1 MPVHNSDIADTFNRM
16 ADLLDIEG
24 ENPFRIRAYRN
35 AARIIGSLPRNVADM
50 VKEGGDLTQFS
61 GIGKDLAE
69 KIKEIVETGTLGQ
82 LKDLEGKTPPE
93 LIRLMKIEGL
103 GPKRVQIL
111 HRRLAISDLDGL
123 KKAAEEHKIQKVE
136 GFGEKTEQMIL
147 EALEQVE
154 EGGEKERVKLVVAEQ
169 IANDYVDY
177 LKKEK
182 GIKDI
187 AVAGSYRRRKET
199 VGDLDILV
207 TCKKGSKVMD
217 RFVDYEDVAK
227 VVSKGTT
234 RSSVVLRSGLHVDLR
249 VVPEVS
255 YGAALHY
262 FTGSKDHNIAV
273 RGLGVKR
280 GLKINEYGVFK
291 GEQGKRVAGRTEEE
305 VYKQVGLPYIEP
317 ELRENWGE
325 IEGAQKAK
333 LPRLITIKDIR
344 GDLHVHTKETDGR
357 QSLEEMVQGAK
368 DRSYYYVA
376 ITDHSKRVTMARGLD
391 AKRLANQI
399 KAIDKLNGKMKGITI
414 LKSIELDILEDGSL
428 DLPDDILKELD
439 LTVCSVHY
447 NRNLS
452 RKRMTER
459 IIKAMDNP
467 YFNIFS
473 HPTGRL
479 VGERKAYEVDL
490 EEVMKAAKERGCFL
504 ELNAHPDRLDLD
516 DHNCKMAKDMGLMVV
531 IATDAHSIPDLDFMR
546 FGVYQARRGWLEKGD
561 VLNTR
566 SLEEV
571 KKLLKRK

>member
-1 MPVHNSDIADTFNRM
+1 MPVHNSDIADIFNRV

-24 ENPFRIRAYRN
+24 ENQFRIRAYRN
-35 AARIIGSLPRNVADM
+35 ASRVVGGLPRNVADM
-50 VKEGGDLTQFS
+50 VKEGEDLTQFS
-61 GIGKDLAE
+61 GIGKDLAA

-82 LKDLEGKTPPE
+82 LKELEAKTPPE
-93 LIRLMKIEGL
+93 LSRLMKIEGL
-103 GPKRVQIL
+103 GPKRVQVL
-111 HRRLAISDLDGL
+111 HRKLGINDLNGL
-123 KKAAEEHKIQKVE
+123 KKAAQERKIRDVE
-136 GFGEKTEQMIL
+136 GFGEKTEQMII
-147 EALEQVE
+147 EALEQVR
-154 EGGEKERVKLVVAEQ
+154 GGEEKERVKLVAAEQ

-177 LKKEK
+177 LRREK

-187 AVAGSYRRRKET
+187 DVAGSYRRRKET

-207 TCKKGSKVMD
+207 TCKKDSKVMD
-217 RFVDYEDVAK
+217 RFVEYEDVSK
-227 VVSKGTT
+227 VISKGTT

-249 VVPEVS
+249 VVPEAS

-273 RGLGVKR
+273 RSLGVKR
-280 GLKINEYGVFK
+280 GLKINEYGVFEGK
-291 GEQGKRVAGRTEEE
+291 EEKRVAGRTEEE
-305 VYKQVGLPYIEP
+305 VYKQVSLPYIEP

-325 IEGAQKAK
+325 IEAAQKGK
-333 LPRLITIKDIR
+333 LPTLITVDDIR

-368 DRSYYYVA
+368 DRGYEYVA

-391 AKRLANQI
+391 ARRLAKQI
-399 KAIDKLNGKMKGITI
+399 EAIDKLNGKMKGITI
-414 LKSIELDILEDGSL
+414 LRSIELDILEDGSL

-459 IIKAMDNP
+459 ILKAMDNP

-473 HPTGRL
+473 HPSGRL
-479 VGERKAYEVDL
+479 IGERKAYEVDL
-490 EEVMKAAKERGCFL
+490 EELMRAAGERGCFL

-516 DHNCKMAKDMGLMVV
+516 DRNCKMAKDLGVMLA
-531 IATDAHSIPDLDFMR
+531 ISTDAHNTPDLDFMR
-546 FGVYQARRGWLEKGD
+546 YGVFQGRRGWLEKRD
-561 VLNTR
+561 VLNT
-566 SLEEV
+566 SGLEAL
-571 KKLLKRK
+571 KKRLRRK